1 MSDTSYGKGISI
13 ASGFDLGA
21 KLPLD
26 SRSIAYTIEER
37 DAHVDNGRAYEG
49 MLCYVIGDKTTYQYT
64 GTEWKVF
71 GFDIKDIVVPLENN
85 LTSNA
90 TDRALAANQGRVLKE
105 LIDALEANTYSKEEI
120 DEIKRLLDQE
130 DIRIGQL
137 LDELAN
143 RIPTRISQLAN
154 DSNFTTKDYV
164 DKKFEQFENGAGS
177 GGANVYIGE
186 EPPEDTSMIWVDS
199 STPYTLEPNTY
210 ENRLKNNYVMM
221 LNNSYGKIFTIESGL
236 TSLQNAIDKITSP
249 DNAQKVTDFNIKLNV
264 MMDDC
269 NLLKDKLTKSKT
281 SIINNSLSSS
291 LKAEAKKVRKEVKT
305 FIYSLYDLKHQIMQV
320 IDSERI
326 TIVIPEE
333 PENPDKPPV
342 TIVDNYLLTEDGFT
356 LLTEDGLMLIVDKET
371 TQQLIAPN
379 ILTELGLSILTED
392 GMLILADG
400 MDEVTFTDAIL
411 TELGLNILT
420 EDGKVLLVDGV
431 ENDNSTETLADAIL
445 TELGLTL
452 LTENGKQILKG

>member
-143 RIPTRISQLAN
+143 RIPTRTSQLAN
-154 DSNFTTKDYV
+154 DANFTTKDYV
-164 DKKFEQFENGAGS
+164 DRKFEQIGAGS
-177 GGANVYIGE
+177 GSGANVYIGE

-221 LNNSYGKIFTIESGL
+221 LNNSYGKISTIESGL

-249 DNAQKVTDFNIKLNV
+249 DNAQKVTDFNIELNI
-264 MMDDC
+264 MIDDC

-342 TIVDNYLLTEDGFT
+342 TTVDNCLLTENGLT
-356 LLTEDGLMLIVDKET
+356 LLTEDGL
-371 TQQLIAPN
+371 
-379 ILTELGLSILTED
+379 
-392 GMLILADG
+392 LILADG
-400 MDEVTFTDAIL
+400 METTTFTYAL
-411 TELGLNILT
+411 LSELGLNILT
-420 EDGKVLLVDGV
+420 EDGKVLLVDGI
-431 ENDNSTETLADAIL
+431 EDGNSTEILTDAIL

>member
-71 GFDIKDIVVPLENN
+71 GFDVKDIVVPLENN
-85 LTSNA
+85 LTSSA

-143 RIPTRISQLAN
+143 RIPTRMSQLAN
-154 DSNFTTKDYV
+154 DANFTTKDYV
-164 DKKFEQFENGAGS
+164 DRKFEQIGAGS
-177 GGANVYIGE
+177 GSGANVYIGE
-186 EPPEDTSMIWVDS
+186 EPPQDTSMIWVDS

-221 LNNSYGKIFTIESGL
+221 LNNSYGKISTIESGL

-249 DNAQKVTDFNIKLNV
+249 DNAQKVTDFNIELNI
-264 MMDDC
+264 MIDDC

-291 LKAEAKKVRKEVKT
+291 LKAEAKKVQKEVKT
-305 FIYSLYDLKHQIMQV
+305 FIYSLYDLKHQIMLV

-342 TIVDNYLLTEDGFT
+342 TIVDNCLLTENGLT
-356 LLTEDGLMLIVDKET
+356 LLTEDGL
-371 TQQLIAPN
+371 
-379 ILTELGLSILTED
+379 
-392 GMLILADG
+392 LILADG
-400 MDEVTFTDAIL
+400 METTTFTYAL
-411 TELGLNILT
+411 LSELGLNILT
-420 EDGKVLLVDGV
+420 EDGKVLLVDGI
-431 ENDNSTETLADAIL
+431 EDGNSTEILTDAIL

>member
-21 KLPLD
+21 RLPLD

-37 DAHVDNGRAYEG
+37 DAHVENGRAYEG

-143 RIPTRISQLAN
+143 RIPTRTSQLAN
-154 DSNFTTKDYV
+154 DTNFTTKDYV
-164 DKKFEQFENGAGS
+164 DRKFEQIGAGS
-177 GGANVYIGE
+177 GSGANVYIGE
-186 EPPEDTSMIWVDS
+186 EPPQDTSMIWVDS

-221 LNNSYGKIFTIESGL
+221 LNNSYGKISTIESGL

-249 DNAQKVTDFNIKLNV
+249 DNAQKVTDFNIELNI
-264 MMDDC
+264 MIDDC

-291 LKAEAKKVRKEVKT
+291 LKAEAKRVQKEVKT

-342 TIVDNYLLTEDGFT
+342 TTVDNCLLTENGLT
-356 LLTEDGLMLIVDKET
+356 LLTEDGL
-371 TQQLIAPN
+371 
-379 ILTELGLSILTED
+379 
-392 GMLILADG
+392 LILADG
-400 MDEVTFTDAIL
+400 METTTFTYAL
-411 TELGLNILT
+411 LSELGLNILT
-420 EDGKVLLVDGV
+420 EDGKVLLVDGI
-431 ENDNSTETLADAIL
+431 EDGNSTEILTDAIL

>member
-1 MSDTSYGKGISI
+1 MSYGNGINV

-21 KLPLD
+21 KSPLD
-26 SRSIAYTIEER
+26 SRNVAETIAER
-37 DAHVDNGRAYEG
+37 DENVTNNRAYDG
-49 MLCYVIGDKTTYQYT
+49 MIVYVKENKTTYQYVNN
-64 GTEWKVF
+64 EWIIF
-71 GFDIKDIVVPLENN
+71 GSN
-85 LTSNA
+85 TSSDNIY
-90 TDRALAANQGRVLKE
+90 T
-105 LIDALEANTYSKEEI
+105 KEEI
-120 DEIKRLLDQE
+120 NEIKRILEEKDLELSQKIDKINE
-130 DIRIGQL
+130 Y
-137 LDELAN
+137 LAN
-143 RIPTRISQLAN
+143 S
-154 DSNFTTKDYV
+154 
-164 DKKFEQFENGAGS
+164 GGS
-177 GGANVYIGE
+177 SGANVYIGE
-186 EPPEDTSMIWVDS
+186 EPPQDTSMIWVDS

-221 LNNSYGKIFTIESGL
+221 LNNSYGKISTIESGL

-249 DNAQKVTDFNIKLNV
+249 DNAQKVTDFNIELNI
-264 MMDDC
+264 MIDDC

-333 PENPDKPPV
+333 PSKPDKPPV

-452 LTENGKQILKG
+452 LTENGK

>member
-164 DKKFEQFENGAGS
+164 DKKFEQFEDGAGS

-221 LNNSYGKIFTIESGL
+221 LNNSYGKISTIESGL

-249 DNAQKVTDFNIKLNV
+249 DNAQKVTDFNIELNI
-264 MMDDC
+264 MIDDC

-281 SIINNSLSSS
+281 SIINNSLTSS

-305 FIYSLYDLKHQIMQV
+305 FIYSLYDLKHQIMLV

-333 PENPDKPPV
+333 PEKPDKPPV
-342 TIVDNYLLTEDGFT
+342 TTVDNCLLTENGLT
-356 LLTEDGLMLIVDKET
+356 LLTEDGLLILVDGMET
-371 TQQLIAPN
+371 T
-379 ILTELGLSILTED
+379 
-392 GMLILADG
+392 
-400 MDEVTFTDAIL
+400 TFTYAL
-411 TELGLNILT
+411 LSELGLNILT
-420 EDGKVLLVDGV
+420 EDGKVLLVDGI
-431 ENDNSTETLADAIL
+431 EDGNSTEILTDAIL